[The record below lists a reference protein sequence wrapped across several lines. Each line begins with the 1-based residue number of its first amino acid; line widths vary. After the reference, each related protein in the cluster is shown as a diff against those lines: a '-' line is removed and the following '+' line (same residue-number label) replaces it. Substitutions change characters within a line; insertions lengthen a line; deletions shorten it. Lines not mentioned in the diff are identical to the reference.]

1 MNTHSDHIGVIGL
14 GYVGLPIALALQSK
28 HKVTG
33 YDINSNKI
41 NQLRKNIDPSQ
52 EVDPKLLAD
61 SALSYTNELSGI
73 AACNIYIV
81 AVPTPVDEHK
91 IPNLKALK
99 SACSAISSI
108 LKANDLVIFES
119 TVYPGCTDEICIPIL
134 EKHSGLKV
142 NKDFKVGYSPERI
155 NPGDQKRNI
164 YNVVK
169 IVAGSDLEALAQV
182 AELYSSIIVAGVHQ
196 VSNIKVAE
204 AAKIMEN
211 TQRNVNIA
219 LMNEMSMIFD
229 KMDINTREVIA
240 AAATKWNFQ
249 SYYPGLVGGHC
260 IDVDP
265 YYLTH
270 KAELLGY
277 NPEVI
282 LAGKKVNTQIPK
294 FITKK
299 IVQLLLDNGKRLIE
313 CRVLIKGIT
322 YKENVSDHR
331 NSKVID
337 LYNELLGYKL
347 QVDIHDPMAKHEE
360 IKAVYGIDLISEYS
374 DKYDV
379 MILAVSHEEYQKEEW
394 TEWQTVLKDDA
405 IIYDVKGMSS
415 ALKLPDSVIRLYL

>member
-28 HKVTG
+28 YKVTG
-33 YDINSNKI
+33 YDINSSKI

>member
-28 HKVTG
+28 YKVTG
-33 YDINSNKI
+33 YDINSSKI
-41 NQLRKNIDPSQ
+41 NQLKKNIDPSQ

>member
-33 YDINSNKI
+33 YDINSSKI

-61 SALSYTNELSGI
+61 SLLSYTNELSGI